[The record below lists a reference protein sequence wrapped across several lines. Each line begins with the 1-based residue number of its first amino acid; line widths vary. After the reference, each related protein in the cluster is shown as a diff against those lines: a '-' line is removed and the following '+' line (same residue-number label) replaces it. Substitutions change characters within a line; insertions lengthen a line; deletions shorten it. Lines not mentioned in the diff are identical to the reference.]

1 VYHPYPAV
9 LGEDGVGTTG
19 FAAFD
24 GQSEEPLDGR
34 GVFVDMNRNGYHDY
48 RESITEAW
56 QRLGLLREGERF
68 TREAYVECVSR
79 AARALAQEGLLH
91 SRVAKHY
98 TEEAQTKELPLER

>member
-1 VYHPYPAV
+1 V
-9 LGEDGVGTTG
+9 
-19 FAAFD
+19 
-24 GQSEEPLDGR
+24 
-34 GVFVDMNRNGYHDY
+34 
-48 RESITEAW
+48 TEAW

-68 TREAYVECVSR
+68 TREAYGNCVSR